1 MGTVVHDLVVHH
13 NGQQSHI
20 KNIDPGRYGHME
32 LVADS
37 CEVALTNV
45 SARTDLAL
53 ECYCFLSGS
62 SVRMDIQNDK
72 DLMAVFELYG
82 GSRQIHLYFDVEQLP
97 IPLNQYLLMSMLVM
111 TLLTFDDVDWSEVGD
126 YQFNDEGDELFDY
139 SDSEDL
145 DWDVNGGGKS
155 DGGHSSTDSG
165 DGSDIDGGHQ
175 TEDSEGGIS
184 NYESDDEGGQRSND
198 ENDIQAFNADRIMGL
213 IEASR
218 MQIYRGK
225 RKALEAFGGNHAMAY
240 SKLRQYAVEVI
251 KTNPGS
257 LVKLETEKIPSNVN
271 FPTFKRLAL
280 DGNNGLYPVAFGL
293 VERECNES
301 CAFFLYYLHPILGDC
316 LQQRP
321 WTIMSDGQKLHYS
334 KLCQRQHIEG
344 VADACLQTLKVN
356 SLDLR
361 RSFWA
366 AARAYTVRDLNYAMA
381 VIKDTST
388 EAHDWLMGLPVQ
400 MWAMHAFESLT
411 FLVTP
416 IKKRLDEV
424 VDHSRACKITFA
436 GGEEYQVVEGVV
448 SHVVNLKARTCCCK
462 VWEISGLPCK
472 HAASCISHKRM
483 DVEEFCHTYYHGDT

>member
-20 KNIDPGRYGHME
+20 KNIDPDRYSHME

-45 SARTDLAL
+45 SERTGLAL
-53 ECYCFLSGS
+53 ECYCFLPGS

-82 GSRQIHLYFDVEQLP
+82 MKNQKNYEHGSSSRSGKEVDTGPSLLEQMWAGLD
-97 IPLNQYLLMSMLVM
+97 S
-111 TLLTFDDVDWSEVGD
+111 FDDVDWTELGD
-126 YQFNDEGDELFDY
+126 CQFNDEGDELFDY

-175 TEDSEGGIS
+175 TEDREGGIS
-184 NYESDDEGGQRSND
+184 NYESDDDGGQRSND
-198 ENDIQAFNADRIMGL
+198 ENDIQALNADRVERNAEETSTWIASKFARTLRSNPGMT
-213 IEASR
+213 IEAIYVELVENHGIAASR

-225 RKALEAFGGNHAMAY
+225 RNALEAIEGNHAKAY
-240 SKLRQYAVEVI
+240 HKLRQYAVEVI

-271 FPTFKRLAL
+271 LPTFKRMEL
-280 DGNNGLYPVAFGL
+280 
-293 VERECNES
+293 
-301 CAFFLYYLHPILGDC
+301 
-316 LQQRP
+316 
-321 WTIMSDGQKLHYS
+321 KLHYS
-334 KLCQRQHIEG
+334 KLCQLQHTEG
-344 VADACLQTLKVN
+344 KFPGLK
-356 SLDLR
+356 LR
-361 RSFWA
+361 RFFWA
-366 AARAYTVRDLNYAMA
+366 AARAH
-381 VIKDTST
+381 TS
-388 EAHDWLMGLPVQ
+388 
-400 MWAMHAFESLT
+400 
-411 FLVTP
+411 LVTP
-416 IKKRLDEV
+416 MIRKRLDEV
-424 VDHSRACKITFA
+424 VDQSRVCKITFA

-483 DVEEFCHTYYHGDT
+483 NVEEFCHTYYHRDT